1 MNPSDVIDQR
11 YRLERLVGTGG
22 MAEVWLAEDQR
33 LRRWVAIKL
42 LREDGAEAG
51 EVAGREARLV
61 AQLQHPNVVS
71 VYDVG
76 VHEGRAYIV
85 MEYVHGY
92 SVAQLLQTQG
102 RFLEAEA
109 IRYGVQVAAALD
121 HASQQGLIHRDI
133 KPANILIDE
142 KGVAKLADFGV
153 ASVVNQTL
161 APGQADEI
169 LGSIAYLPPEVI
181 QGAPPDRRGDVYSLG
196 MTLYEMVSGRL
207 PFAGTSSAAIA
218 GQRLASAAPPIRTL
232 ARGASPEF
240 EAVIAR
246 ALSLNPADRFQT
258 GGQFA
263 SALRSVPPPKSGTAL
278 PIIAPQGRAPRP
290 LGAQPGRRPRSTT
303 VSEGRGFGGPSP
315 GAGGKGAGPMI
326 AMVAGVVLLALAA
339 GGAAALVLSQREGEN
354 AGLATPTPTR
364 TAQVTVAPTKP
375 ATAKPT
381 NEPTLTP
388 TPPPSPSASPRA
400 PATPTVA
407 NPTAVATATRPATA
421 GPTLPPPTVA
431 PTRAPAPSATP

>member
-1 MNPSDVIDQR
+1 MNASDLIDQR

-33 LRRWVAIKL
+33 LKRWVAVKV
-42 LREDGAEAG
+42 LRDDGAEAAD
-51 EVAGREARLV
+51 VAGREARMV
-61 AQLQHPNVVS
+61 AQLHHPNIVS
-71 VYDVG
+71 VHDVG
-76 VHEGRAYIV
+76 VHEGHAYIV

-102 RFLEAEA
+102 RFPEAEA
-109 IRYGVQVAAALD
+109 IRYGVQVATALD
-121 HASQQGLIHRDI
+121 HANQQGLVHRDI

-181 QGAPPDRRGDVYSLG
+181 QGAEPDRRGDVYSLG
-196 MTLYEMVSGRL
+196 MTLYEMVAGRL
-207 PFAGTSSAAIA
+207 PFAGTTSAAIA
-218 GQRLASAAPPIRTL
+218 SQRLAGVAPPLRTL

-263 SALRSVPPPKSGTAL
+263 SAMRSVPRPVSGVVPPVV
-278 PIIAPQGRAPRP
+278 APPGRAPRALDTQSARRVRQTSRSNVRDFGP
-290 LGAQPGRRPRSTT
+290 PPRNRGGQSVGA
-303 VSEGRGFGGPSP
+303 
-315 GAGGKGAGPMI
+315 MI
-326 AMVAGVVLLALAA
+326 AMVAGIVLLAVAA
-339 GGAAALVLSQREGEN
+339 GGAFALFLSQQGGDN
-354 AGLATPTPTR
+354 AGVKTPTATR
-364 TAQVTVAPTKP
+364 TGVATVEPTKP
-375 ATAKPT
+375 ATARPT

-388 TPPPSPSASPRA
+388 TPPGSPSATPSA
-400 PATPTVA
+400 PVS
-407 NPTAVATATRPATA
+407 PTAGSPTAAATAPRSPTAAATQA
-421 GPTLPPPTVA
+421 PPTVA
-431 PTRAPAPSATP
+431 PTRAPAVSPTP